1 MFDVLKIWKKCI
13 LIFLNHAKFVF
24 ERKGNREIF
33 DVLDE
38 AFFLHDH
45 FDFSCISLKCW
56 NKCF

>member
-45 FDFSCISLKCW
+45 FDFSCISLKC
-56 NKCF
+56 